1 MHDRGENG
9 IVRTVEVLKENGF
22 VTTGSTVDGV
32 SPRYAM
38 INVKG
43 VDIGVIAYTYETPS
57 LDGGVYLNGVRL
69 SSESSARIN
78 SFKYE
83 DIDAELVKIKGVVDE
98 AKAAGAEIVV
108 LYYHWGEEYQ
118 LAANEW
124 QRYMAEKTVE
134 MMDVDVIFA
143 SHPHNLQEAEYVGD
157 VPVFF
162 STGTHGGRRDTGSQS
177 TGSIGGSRGA
187 GGGREQACDGRD
199 DGRCREPLEYHID
212 AGGDRFVGKNRLA
225 GIAGRAD
232 RRAGSRGRGS
242 F

>member
-1 MHDRGENG
+1 M
-9 IVRTVEVLKENGF
+9 
-22 VTTGSTVDGV
+22 
-32 SPRYAM
+32 
-38 INVKG
+38 
-43 VDIGVIAYTYETPS
+43 
-57 LDGGVYLNGVRL
+57 RL

-162 STGTHGGRRDTGSQS
+162 SMGNFISNQRTETLGADKRYTETGVIAQVKLEYDRANGAVTGTEMSAVPTWVDRYS
-177 TGSIGGSRGA
+177 A
-187 GGGREQACDGRD
+187 GGKTMYSIIPLD
-199 DGRCREPLEYHID
+199 DELEDNAVLAQSGHLTRAKGALNDANGLLKID
-212 AGGDRFVGKNRLA
+212 
-225 GIAGRAD
+225 
-232 RRAGSRGRGS
+232 
-242 F
+242 